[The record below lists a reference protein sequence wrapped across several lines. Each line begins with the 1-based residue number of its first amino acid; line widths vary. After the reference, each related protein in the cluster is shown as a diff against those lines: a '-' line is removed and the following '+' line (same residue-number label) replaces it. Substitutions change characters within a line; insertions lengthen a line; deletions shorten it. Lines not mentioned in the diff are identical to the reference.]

1 MQTAYKVTDDKN
13 AFNHLQYNHSGRAC
27 RTRLRV
33 RCTAAQKAE
42 IEFLFSFYVRLWEKE
57 KEALLQAF
65 FQKHRIFGNLKDGE
79 SGAEL
84 SPEELLKLELMM
96 KGLSDEQPLKQ
107 LTDGAENNNKTE

>member
-1 MQTAYKVTDDKN
+1 M
-13 AFNHLQYNHSGRAC
+13 
-27 RTRLRV
+27 
-33 RCTAAQKAE
+33 
-42 IEFLFSFYVRLWEKE
+42 FSFYVRLWEKE

-107 LTDGAENNNKTE
+107 LTGGAENNNKTE

>member
-1 MQTAYKVTDDKN
+1 M
-13 AFNHLQYNHSGRAC
+13 
-27 RTRLRV
+27 
-33 RCTAAQKAE
+33 
-42 IEFLFSFYVRLWEKE
+42 FSFYVRLWEKE

-107 LTDGAENNNKTE
+107 LTDGAGGV

>member
-1 MQTAYKVTDDKN
+1 M
-13 AFNHLQYNHSGRAC
+13 
-27 RTRLRV
+27 
-33 RCTAAQKAE
+33 
-42 IEFLFSFYVRLWEKE
+42 FSFYVRLWEKE

-79 SGAEL
+79 SGEEL